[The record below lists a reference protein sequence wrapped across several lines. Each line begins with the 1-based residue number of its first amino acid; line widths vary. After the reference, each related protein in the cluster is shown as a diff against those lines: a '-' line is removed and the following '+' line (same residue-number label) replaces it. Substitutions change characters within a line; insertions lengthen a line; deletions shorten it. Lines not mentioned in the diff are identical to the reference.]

1 MTLAYLDDKRL
12 EHMRAAI
19 DETAATAEA
28 ALREKPSDVLPDP
41 SDLLGNVVFD
51 LETSGLHQDDG
62 ATTAAVGLAY
72 RLKDDRDTIWHHSF
86 AFDQGNAESKGFRV
100 HYFPPLE
107 EGKKLTKAQRM
118 MPKYAYPEHPMGDPE
133 GRWDWDTDYNL
144 PLEEWVVLCRW
155 LQQAGKAV
163 GLCNQNLKF
172 DLAHFRNGTRF
183 SEGIELEKY
192 AVWDTMLASP
202 IVWPYAGTTA
212 LKPVAARIWGDDEV
226 AEAAVVQEC
235 LKEVSKRYGLKP
247 SDKRYDLMPA
257 SVNLPYASQDAV
269 LTLRLAELQHIMLS
283 DGYGLHSQVKK
294 AVDLMRVLRR
304 MERRGLGPLDIETS
318 TKIADEI
325 DERIAILK
333 DKLPFEPHTGPRA
346 ATYFFDELR
355 QCPWKVNEE
364 RRQIS
369 FIEVPVKRHLV
380 SGEDPIPVM
389 ETKRKVIKQGDCSAV
404 VAKRMAEQD
413 VPAAAEWAE
422 ITELRIANQM
432 FYRNYANLAGEDL
445 NLRADFKQAFVRSGR
460 LSASRVQLHG
470 MPKHLGLKL
479 DGRELLE
486 PRKLILTPPGK
497 IRMNLDLS
505 QAELRLGALFC
516 DCTLMANALAQGE
529 DLHAITAQR
538 VLGAS
543 PDHPDWKLKRDAGK
557 QGNFSCI
564 YGVGP
569 TKFQTILWERA
580 QIEWTLQQ
588 AKGFVYS
595 WRDTYK
601 EFQTA
606 YHYWLEFSERK
617 KYVPLFD
624 GSVSWMTLPR
634 DFSNSAWNRIVQ
646 GSLAIFVRDWLIMIE
661 KRTARYDA
669 LELSVHDSACLLLPE
684 DCADEICEELAATT
698 EAMWISAFGI
708 PGRADVSRWS

>member
-19 DETAATAEA
+19 DATEQA
-28 ALREKPSDVLPDP
+28 ALREKPSEVLPDP
-41 SDLLGNVVFD
+41 AQLLGNVVFD
-51 LETSGLHQDDG
+51 CETSGLAPDDG
-62 ATTAAVGLAY
+62 ATVAAVGVAY
-72 RLKDDRDTIWHHSF
+72 RLKDDRDTIWHHAF
-86 AFDQGNAESKGFRV
+86 AFDQGNAESKGFTI

-107 EGKKLTKAQRM
+107 EGKKLTKAQRA
-118 MPKYAYPEHPMGDPE
+118 MPKYAYPGAPMGDPE
-133 GRWDWDTDYNL
+133 GRWDWQTDYNL
-144 PLEEWVVLCRW
+144 SVSEWVVLCRW

-163 GLCNQNLKF
+163 GISNQNLKF

-183 SEGIELEKY
+183 SEGVELEKY
-192 AVWDTMLASP
+192 ARWDTMLASP

-235 LKEVSKRYGLKP
+235 LKEVSKRYGLRP
-247 SDKRYDLMPA
+247 SDKRYDLQPWEI
-257 SVNLPYASQDAV
+257 NGPYAAQDAV
-269 LTLRLAELQHIMLS
+269 LTLRLQELQQLMLS

-318 TKIADEI
+318 TKIADEL
-325 DERIAILK
+325 DERIALLK

-346 ATYFFDELR
+346 AKYFFDELHER
-355 QCPWKVNEE
+355 PWKVNEE
-364 RRQIS
+364 RRQ
-369 FIEVPVKRHLV
+369 V
-380 SGEDPIPVM
+380 SYDTGKP
-389 ETKRKVIKQGDCSAV
+389 KVVKQGDCSAV
-404 VAKRMAEQD
+404 VAKRMAANG

-432 FYRNYANLAGEDL
+432 FYRNYANLAGED
-445 NLRADFKQAFVRSGR
+445 NMLRASFNQAFVRSGR

-470 MPKHLGLKL
+470 MPKKL
-479 DGRELLE
+479 DLHMDGQPVLE

-497 IRMNLDLS
+497 VRMNLDLS

-516 DCTLMANALAQGE
+516 GCTLMGEALARGE
-529 DLHAITAQR
+529 DLHAITAER
-538 VLGAS
+538 VLNAHQTD
-543 PDHPDWKLKRDAGK
+543 PNWKLMRDAGK

-595 WRDTYK
+595 WRDTYH

-606 YHYWLEFSERK
+606 YHYWLDYAERK
-617 KYVPLFD
+617 KNVPMFD
-624 GSVSWMTLPR
+624 GSVSWMTQPR
-634 DFSNSAWNRIVQ
+634 DFSNSAWNRRVQ
-646 GSLAIFVRDWLIMIE
+646 GGLAIFVRDWLIMIE

-684 DCADEICEELAATT
+684 DCAEEICAELAATT
-698 EAMWISAFGI
+698 EELWISTFGI
-708 PGRADVSRWS
+708 PGRADVSRWG

>member
-12 EHMRAAI
+12 AHMRAVI
-19 DETAATAEA
+19 DERTAPQDAE
-28 ALREKPSDVLPDP
+28 LREKPSDVLPDP
-41 SDLLGNVVFD
+41 SDLLGSVVFD
-51 LETSGLHQDDG
+51 LETSGLHPDDG
-62 ATTAAVGLAY
+62 ATVAAVGVAY
-72 RLKDDRDTIWHHSF
+72 RRKDARNTIWHHAF
-86 AFDQGNAESKGFRV
+86 AFDQGNAESKGFSIHR
-100 HYFPPLE
+100 FPSLDPT
-107 EGKKLTKAQRM
+107 KKLTKAQRA
-118 MPKYAYPEHPMGDPE
+118 MPKYAYPEYPMGDPA
-133 GRWDWDTDYNL
+133 GQWDWDTDYNL
-144 PLEEWVVLCRW
+144 PLTEWVTLCRW
-155 LQQAGKAV
+155 LQEAGRAA

-172 DLAHFRNGTRF
+172 DLGHMRNGTRF
-183 SEGIELEKY
+183 SEGVELEKW

-226 AEAAVVQEC
+226 AEAAIVQEC

-269 LTLRLAELQHIMLS
+269 LTLRLMELQQLMII

-304 MERRGLGPLDIETS
+304 MERRGLGPLDVETS
-318 TKIADEI
+318 TKIADEL
-325 DERIAILK
+325 DERIAVLK
-333 DKLPFEPHTGPRA
+333 DKLPFDPHTGPRA

-355 QCPWKVNEE
+355 QRPWKVNEE
-364 RRQIS
+364 VRQIQ
-369 FIEVPVKRHLV
+369 V
-380 SGEDPIPVM
+380 DQ
-389 ETKRKVIKQGDCSAV
+389 ETDKRKVIKQGDCSAV
-404 VAKRMAEQD
+404 VSRRMAAEG

-432 FYRNYANLAGEDL
+432 FYRNYVNLVGEDG

-460 LSASRVQLHG
+460 LSAARVQLHG
-470 MPKHLGLKL
+470 MPKKL
-479 DGRELLE
+479 DLHMAGEPVLE

-497 IRMNLDLS
+497 VRMNLDLS

-516 DCTLMANALAQGE
+516 GCSLMGDALARGE
-529 DLHAITAQR
+529 DLHAITAER
-538 VLGAS
+538 VLNAHQTD
-543 PDHPDWKLKRDAGK
+543 PNWKLMRDAGK

-569 TKFQTILWERA
+569 KKFQTILWERA
-580 QIEWTLQQ
+580 QIEWSLYQ
-588 AKGFVYS
+588 AQDFVYS
-595 WRDTYK
+595 WRNTYH
-601 EFQTA
+601 EFKTA
-606 YHYWLEFSERK
+606 YDYWLDYAERK
-617 KYVPLFD
+617 KNVPLFD

-646 GSLAIFVRDWLIMIE
+646 GGLAIFVRDWLIMIE
-661 KRTARYDA
+661 KRTARYNA

-684 DCADEICEELAATT
+684 DCAEEICAELAATT
-698 EAMWISAFGI
+698 EEMWVRYFGI
-708 PGRADVSRWS
+708 PGRADVSRWG